1 MKILKHYLRI
11 LSVLLVMSLSSCD
24 FPWVT
29 DEDDVMCK
37 VTVISEEGGEA
48 VASADEVVKGE
59 SVTLTATP
67 DEGYVLNYWSVNGN
81 IVSYKNP
88 YTATIL
94 SDTEF
99 IAHFKKQNGGAD
111 FDIIEGE
118 VVEGEH
124 FFIEIND
131 EEGMVSTY
139 IQRNEVTLISK
150 PKEGYEFVCYRIGD
164 KEVSTNSIF
173 TIEITELTHISVIFR
188 YILNDGYVDL
198 GLSVKWATCNL
209 GANSPEEYGDY
220 YAWGETSPKD
230 AFYWDSYKYS
240 NGDKITK
247 YLTNSEH
254 GVVDNKTV
262 LEKSDD
268 AAYANLGGN
277 WRMPTKAEFDE
288 LEKACTWEFTYLNG
302 VYGAM
307 ATSTKNGNTIFFPCA
322 GFNDEGKF
330 QSVGSIGGYWSS
342 SLHLGYN
349 DVGYGFYVEPNNLE
363 CGPISVRSSGLSVRA
378 VCP

>member
-1 MKILKHYLRI
+1 MKTLKHYLSL
-11 LSVLLVMSLSSCD
+11 LSVLFLISLVSCG
-24 FPWVT
+24 WGS
-29 DEDDVMCK
+29 DEDDVICK

-48 VASADEVVKGE
+48 VASANEVIEGE
-59 SVTLTATP
+59 SVTLTAKA
-67 DEGYVLNYWSVNGN
+67 DEGYIFSYWTVNGN
-81 IVSYKNP
+81 IVSYENP
-88 YTATIL
+88 YTTTVSSNIEYVAN
-94 SDTEF
+94 
-99 IAHFKKQNGGAD
+99 FKKEDVRVDLG
-111 FDIIEGE
+111 
-118 VVEGEH
+118 V
-124 FFIEIND
+124 
-131 EEGMVSTY
+131 
-139 IQRNEVTLISK
+139 
-150 PKEGYEFVCYRIGD
+150 
-164 KEVSTNSIF
+164 
-173 TIEITELTHISVIFR
+173 
-188 YILNDGYVDL
+188 VDL

-220 YAWGETSPKD
+220 YAWGETSSKD
-230 AFYWDSYKYS
+230 AFYWSSYKYS
-240 NGDKITK
+240 SGDKITK

-349 DVGYGFYVEPNNLE
+349 DVGYGLYVKPGDIE

>member
-1 MKILKHYLRI
+1 MKTLKHYLSL
-11 LSVLLVMSLSSCD
+11 LSVLFLISLVSCG
-24 FPWVT
+24 WGS
-29 DEDDVMCK
+29 DEDDVICK

-48 VASADEVVKGE
+48 VASANEVIEGE

-67 DEGYVLNYWSVNGN
+67 DEGYALDYWSVNGN

-88 YTATIL
+88 YTATVL
-94 SDTEF
+94 SDTEY
-99 IAHFKKQNGGAD
+99 IAHFKKQNGGA
-111 FDIIEGE
+111 
-118 VVEGEH
+118 
-124 FFIEIND
+124 
-131 EEGMVSTY
+131 Y
-139 IQRNEVTLISK
+139 
-150 PKEGYEFVCYRIGD
+150 
-164 KEVSTNSIF
+164 
-173 TIEITELTHISVIFR
+173 
-188 YILNDGYVDL
+188 DGYVDL

-220 YAWGETSPKD
+220 YAWGETSSKD
-230 AFYWDSYKYS
+230 AFYRSSYKYS
-240 NGDKITK
+240 SGDKITK

-288 LEKACTWEFTYLNG
+288 LEKACTWEFIHVNG

-349 DVGYGFYVEPNNLE
+349 DVGYGLYVKPGDIE
-363 CGPISVRSSGLSVRA
+363 CGPISVRSSGLTIRA
-378 VCP
+378 VRP